1 LILTNYSAGSQPVAT
16 VYRLKVSGNN
26 LTGTITVADNAPRAF
41 TGVRGPDWK
50 TPKGA
55 AAKKKTGKPVE
66 LFNGTDLTGWSPQN
80 VKEPLGWIVKDGAL
94 DNQGKA
100 NNIYSAQKFMDFKVV
115 AEYAV
120 GEHGNSGVYL
130 RGRYEVQI
138 LDDAGKPPDVHS
150 NGSLYGFIAPGV
162 SASKPAGEWQK
173 VEATIVGGR
182 VTVILNGVK
191 IIDDEEIPGSTG
203 GALDSH
209 ETEPGPI
216 LLQGDHAGIKFRKVT
231 VTPLL

>member
-1 LILTNYSAGSQPVAT
+1 
-16 VYRLKVSGNN
+16 
-26 LTGTITVADNAPRAF
+26 
-41 TGVRGPDWK
+41 
-50 TPKGA
+50 
-55 AAKKKTGKPVE
+55 
-66 LFNGTDLTGWSPQN
+66 
-80 VKEPLGWIVKDGAL
+80 
-94 DNQGKA
+94 
-100 NNIYSAQKFMDFKVV
+100 
-115 AEYAV
+115 
-120 GEHGNSGVYL
+120 L